1 MDFFRLYI
9 DDNFQLIFVISPV
22 LILLAILFFI
32 IYKLVVKK
40 YFRLEQYEID
50 EAEIGIG
57 QSKVKVRPNYEDMQ
71 IAYQLYI
78 ELSTRKIGLP
88 IDFED
93 DFLIEIYDS
102 WFEFFKVTREHI
114 KAIPAQK
121 IRKSKTTKAIV
132 KTAIEVLNEGLRPH
146 LTKWQARFRK
156 WYFIHSEKEDF
167 KTKNPQDLQKE
178 FPDYEKLVEE
188 MKIVNKKLIQYR
200 KTMKQ
205 LSIGIDE

>member
-1 MDFFRLYI
+1 MDFFRLYF
-9 DDNFQLIFVISPV
+9 DENYQLIFVISPI
-22 LILLAILFFI
+22 LIVAIVAIALIYKFFI
-32 IYKLVVKK
+32 KKHFKLD
-40 YFRLEQYEID
+40 EYEID
-50 EAEIGIG
+50 EAEIGVG
-57 QSKVKVRPNYEDMQ
+57 NSKVKVKPNYEDMQ
-71 IAYQLYI
+71 IAYQLYV

-102 WFEFFKVTREHI
+102 WHDFFTITREHI

-132 KTAIEVLNEGLRPH
+132 KIAIEVLNEGLRPH

-156 WYFIHSEKEDF
+156 WYQIHSEKEDF
-167 KTKNPQDLQKE
+167 RDKNPQDLQKE

-188 MKIVNKKLIQYR
+188 MKAVNKKLIQYR
-200 KTMKQ
+200 QAMKR